1 MNLTQKIVVII
12 SFGLL
17 PFWLQAQSIAV
28 NTTNQIIADIY
39 EQVSEEAETEIDFTN
54 FYDDLMFLS
63 DNPINLNKTNKEEL
77 EKLQFLSDSQI
88 ENILYYLYRNA
99 PLNTIYELQLIE
111 GLDMTDIMRILPFV
125 KLGEADIKQQKIN
138 LNEVFKYG
146 KNDLYL
152 RLDRGLET
160 KEGYR
165 FLPDEDQQTAAQN
178 AGKYLGDPFYTNL
191 KYRFQYR
198 DRIQAGI
205 TAEKDAGEQFHGQYH
220 TGYDFYSG
228 YVELKNISKFKT
240 LVIGDF
246 RANFGQGLVLRTDF
260 SMGKSSY
267 VMQVSPRSSGLKKY
281 SSTDESNFFRGGG
294 ATIRMGKFNFSAF
307 YSNKMLDGDTVGGDF
322 ATIIRDGLHRTLN
335 DLKAKNTV
343 NEQVIGGNATFT
355 QNWFQLGA
363 TLVHTRLDH
372 SLEPTPSIYNRF
384 YFSGKNQTA
393 CSVNYRV
400 RWQKLNIFGETAMT
414 EKRAIATINGVNFNP
429 ASRVSLVALYRYF
442 SPKYDTFFANTFS
455 ETSRVNNESGLYIGA
470 EVRPVKYWKVSAY
483 VDSYRF
489 PWPKFGIDA
498 PSFGKD
504 YLIQTDFAPKRNVRM
519 LWRFKYEEKQH
530 NYSDTINTMPV
541 ILPQPKWSARYQ
553 LNYSFGRFSFKNQLD
568 ANGFK
573 DGVNK
578 KKYGFSA
585 LQDIAYTFERIPLT
599 MNFRLH
605 MFDAQNFE
613 NRFYIYEKDVLYAF
627 SVPMIYGLGTR
638 YYVNLNYD
646 VGRNL
651 SFWLKLAQTV
661 YADDRQVISSNNE
674 EISGNRKTDFRFLI
688 RWKF

>member
-1 MNLTQKIVVII
+1 MNLTQKIVIII
-12 SFGLL
+12 SCGLL
-17 PFWLQAQSIAV
+17 TLGLQAQNTAG
-28 NTTNQIIADIY
+28 NTTEQIIADIY
-39 EQVSEEAETEIDFTN
+39 EQVSEEAETEIDFTS
-54 FYDDLMFLS
+54 FYDDLIFLS

-111 GLDMTDIMRILPFV
+111 GLDMTDIMRMLPFV
-125 KLGEADIKQQKIN
+125 KLGEADAKQQKIK

-146 KNDLYL
+146 KNELYL
-152 RLDRGLET
+152 RLDRGMET

-165 FLPDEDQQTAAQN
+165 FLPDEDQQATAQN
-178 AGKYLGDPFYTNL
+178 VGKYLGDPFYTNL

-220 TGYDFYSG
+220 KGYDFYSG
-228 YVELKNISKFKT
+228 YVELKNIKKFKT
-240 LVIGDF
+240 LVLGDF

-267 VMQVSPRSSGLKKY
+267 VMQVSPRTSGLKKY

-294 ATIRMGKFNFSAF
+294 ATIRMGKFNFSVF
-307 YSNKMLDGDTVGGDF
+307 YSNKMLDGDTVGGTF
-322 ATIIRDGLHRTLN
+322 ATIIRDGLHRTVN
-335 DLKAKNTV
+335 DLKTKNTV

-372 SLEPTPSIYNRF
+372 SLEPTQSVYNRF

-393 CSVNYRV
+393 GSVNYRV

-414 EKRAIATINGVNFNP
+414 EKNAMATINGVNFNP

-442 SPKYDTFFANTFS
+442 SPEYDTFFANTFS
-455 ETSRVNNESGLYIGA
+455 ETSRVNNECGFYIGA
-470 EVRPVKYWKVSAY
+470 EVRPVKYWKVSVY

-504 YLIQTDFAPKRNVRM
+504 YLIQTDFAPKRNVKM

-530 NYSDTINTMPV
+530 NYSDTISTMSV

-568 ANGFK
+568 ANGFN

-578 KKYGFSA
+578 KTYGFSA
-585 LQDIAYTFERIPLT
+585 LQDIAYAFDPIPLT
-599 MNFRLH
+599 VNFRLH
-605 MFDAQNFE
+605 IFDAQNFE

-627 SVPMIYGLGTR
+627 L
-638 YYVNLNYD
+638 
-646 VGRNL
+646 
-651 SFWLKLAQTV
+651 
-661 YADDRQVISSNNE
+661 
-674 EISGNRKTDFRFLI
+674 FL
-688 RWKF
+688 